1 MRRTMAAL
9 GMAALLATAGVGWRA
24 AAGPST
30 SLRTTAPHATTTSR
44 RPVTTTTTSTST
56 TVAPTTTTA
65 PPPTTTTT
73 APTPTTAAR
82 RVTPTTRPPVTP
94 TTSSPPPTTAPAPPV
109 TGGPPASVQSAL
121 LSAINARRATGT
133 TCGGTW
139 YPAVPALAVQSQLT
153 NAAQGHAA
161 DMATNNYF
169 SHTAPNGADPIARM
183 TAAGYRGTAWA
194 ENIAAGQ
201 TSVDEV
207 MTAWWNSSGHCE
219 NFMAGFVS
227 QIGFGLAQ
235 NPSSTYGIYW
245 VADMGRPG

>member
-1 MRRTMAAL
+1 
-9 GMAALLATAGVGWRA
+9 MAALLATAGVGWRA

-30 SLRTTAPHATTTSR
+30 SLHTTAPRATTTSH
-44 RPVTTTTTSTST
+44 RPVTTTSTST
-56 TVAPTTTTA
+56 TAAPITTTTA
-65 PPPTTTTT
+65 PAPTTTTT
-73 APTPTTAAR
+73 ASTATTAAR

-94 TTSSPPPTTAPAPPV
+94 TTQPAPPTTPAPPV
-109 TGGPPASVQSAL
+109 TGGPPASVQSTL

-139 YPAVPALAVQSQLT
+139 YPAVPALTVQSQLT
-153 NAAQGHAA
+153 SAAQGHAA

-183 TAAGYRGTAWA
+183 TAAGYHGTAWG

-201 TSVDEV
+201 TSVAEV
-207 MTAWWNSSGHCE
+207 MTAWWNSPGHCE
-219 NFMAGFVS
+219 NFMAGFLS
-227 QIGFGLAQ
+227 QVGFGLAQ
-235 NPSSTYGIYW
+235 NPSSTYGNYW